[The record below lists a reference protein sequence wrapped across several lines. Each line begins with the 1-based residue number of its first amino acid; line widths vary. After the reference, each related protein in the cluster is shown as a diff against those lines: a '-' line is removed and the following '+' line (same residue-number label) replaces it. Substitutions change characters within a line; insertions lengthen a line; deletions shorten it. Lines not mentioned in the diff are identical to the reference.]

1 MTRIELNEKIE
12 AMRRIIDNPSTPQ
25 NIKDNAQSK
34 LEQLMATTPEEEA
47 PKVDE
52 PKKSTKPRAKKTT
65 EVATPKA
72 EAEDV
77 VDAMLA
83 TLRTMM
89 LSMQGSGVDSAEVR
103 KLIEEYLVKRK
114 ISLDELDRGVLE
126 EIKKNQTVVLTLPNY
141 DLQITMDKGTTNIP
155 NIFAILDDVLA
166 GNNVYLIGEAGG
178 GKAQPLSAKI
188 LTPKGWTTFADIQ
201 EGDEIIGHDGQI
213 YHVDGVFDRG
223 VRDVYQ
229 VKTSDGG
236 VTECCDEHLWEI
248 QTRIDRNKKR
258 GGRVLPLSEFKDNLQ
273 VRGASNV
280 YIPVAQGVDFE
291 AKEHLIHPY
300 VLGVLIGDG
309 SITTDSIS
317 ICNPE
322 NNILSEVESLLP
334 ENHKLSKRETAEK
347 TPTYGIIS
355 SDKVNLVTKELN
367 NLGLLYKKSIDK
379 HIPSDYLF
387 DSYENRVALLQGLCD
402 TDGYSDNTHFEFST
416 SSEKLSIDFAEL
428 VRSLGGTCK
437 TTSRMGKYKTKKGEI
452 KETHLSFRLSCVFP
466 DGLNPFRASKKVYN
480 HNKKYK
486 VKKQIT
492 EVTYKGKEEVRC
504 ISVTNPR
511 HLYITDDYIVTHNTY
526 TAEKVAEILNREFL
540 VMNCSQYTSPVEILG
555 GQTIEGYKDGKL
567 VIAWR
572 DGKMLILDEMPKLDP
587 NTAGLFNDALAK
599 STKTRQNAYIN
610 SVNPTEPP
618 IARNENFAVIATG
631 NVYPNKPNPAGYVGN
646 NQQDL
651 SLLDRFSGSVY
662 FVDFSDY
669 IDQESCRYNFL
680 YEVLVGNYHE
690 YVRAIRNN
698 QTPPQP
704 RGLRTII
711 EANNMKNMA
720 LVSYRTITAFRVAF
734 EIELVRAIARSKGE
748 DVTDRGKTVE
758 KTFESYLVAFPDAS
772 RQTLIRE
779 TGLTPEGFGNLAKS
793 TIDAIINGGEDGFKN
808 SLTPNLKDVASKV
821 YDESLNFIIAEK
833 FITK

>member
-34 LEQLMATTPEEEA
+34 LDELMAMTPTETSIPPQETQ
-47 PKVDE
+47 
-52 PKKSTKPRAKKTT
+52 KKATKPKAKTT
-65 EVATPKA
+65 TENKG
-72 EAEDV
+72 DDSNV

-89 LSMQGSGVDSAEVR
+89 LSMQGTGVDSAEVR
-103 KLIEEYLVKRK
+103 KLIEDYLNKRK

-141 DLQITMDKGTTNIP
+141 DLQITMDKGSTNIP

-178 GKAQPLSAKI
+178 GK
-188 LTPKGWTTFADIQ
+188 TF
-201 EGDEIIGHDGQI
+201 
-213 YHVDGVFDRG
+213 
-223 VRDVYQ
+223 
-229 VKTSDGG
+229 
-236 VTECCDEHLWEI
+236 
-248 QTRIDRNKKR
+248 
-258 GGRVLPLSEFKDNLQ
+258 
-273 VRGASNV
+273 
-280 YIPVAQGVDFE
+280 
-291 AKEHLIHPY
+291 
-300 VLGVLIGDG
+300 
-309 SITTDSIS
+309 
-317 ICNPE
+317 
-322 NNILSEVESLLP
+322 
-334 ENHKLSKRETAEK
+334 
-347 TPTYGIIS
+347 
-355 SDKVNLVTKELN
+355 
-367 NLGLLYKKSIDK
+367 
-379 HIPSDYLF
+379 
-387 DSYENRVALLQGLCD
+387 
-402 TDGYSDNTHFEFST
+402 
-416 SSEKLSIDFAEL
+416 
-428 VRSLGGTCK
+428 
-437 TTSRMGKYKTKKGEI
+437 
-452 KETHLSFRLSCVFP
+452 
-466 DGLNPFRASKKVYN
+466 
-480 HNKKYK
+480 
-486 VKKQIT
+486 
-492 EVTYKGKEEVRC
+492 
-504 ISVTNPR
+504 
-511 HLYITDDYIVTHNTY
+511 
-526 TAEKVAEILNREFL
+526 TAEKVAEILNRDFM

-567 VIAWR
+567 VISWR
-572 DGKMLILDEMPKLDP
+572 DGKLLILDEMPKLDP

-618 IARNENFAVIATG
+618 IPRNNNFAVIATG

-680 YEVLVGNYHE
+680 YETLVGNYHE
-690 YVRAIRNN
+690 YVRALRNN
-698 QTPPQP
+698 QPLPKP

-748 DVTDRGKTVE
+748 NVTDRGKTVE
-758 KTFESYLVAFPDAS
+758 KTFESYLVAFPEAS

-779 TGLTPEGFGNLAKS
+779 LGLTPELFGETAKS
-793 TIDAIINGGEDGFKN
+793 AIESIINGGEDGFKN
-808 SLTPNLKDVASKV
+808 SLTPNLREYASKV
-821 YDESLNFIIAEK
+821 YDESLNFIIAEN

>member
-34 LEQLMATTPEEEA
+34 LDELMAMTPTETSIPPQETQ
-47 PKVDE
+47 
-52 PKKSTKPRAKKTT
+52 KKATKPKAKTT
-65 EVATPKA
+65 TENKG
-72 EAEDV
+72 DDSNV

-89 LSMQGSGVDSAEVR
+89 LSMQGTGVDSAEVR
-103 KLIEEYLVKRK
+103 KLIEDYLNKRK

-141 DLQITMDKGTTNIP
+141 DLQITMDKGSTNIP

-178 GKAQPLSAKI
+178 GKAQPLTAKI
-188 LTPKGWTTFADIQ
+188 LTPNGWITFADVK
-201 EGDEIIGHDGQI
+201 EGDDVIGQDGKV
-213 YHVDGVFDRG
+213 YKVDGVYDRG
-223 VRDVYQ
+223 VKDVYQ

-248 QTRIDRNKKR
+248 QTRLDRNKKR
-258 GGRVLPLSEFKDNLQ
+258 GGRVVSLNEFKDNLS

-280 YIPVAQGVDFE
+280 YIPVAKGVNFE

-309 SITTDSIS
+309 SITTNSIS

-322 NNILSEVESLLP
+322 NDILKEVESLLP
-334 ENHKLSKRETAEK
+334 TNHKLSSRITGEK
-347 TPTYGIIS
+347 TPIYGIIS
-355 SDKVNLVTKELN
+355 TDKRNLVTEELN
-367 NLGLLYKKSIDK
+367 RLNLLYKKSIDK
-379 HIPSDYLF
+379 HIPQEYLF
-387 DSYENRVALLQGLCD
+387 DSYENRLALLQGLCD
-402 TDGYSDNTHFEFST
+402 TDGFADKTHFEYST
-416 SSEKLSIDFAEL
+416 SSEKLSLDFTEL
-428 VRSLGGTCK
+428 VRSLGGVCK
-437 TTSRMGKYKTKKGEI
+437 VSSRMGKYKTKEGKI
-452 KETHLSFRLSCVFP
+452 KKTHISFRLSCVFP
-466 DGLNPFRASKKVYN
+466 EELNPFRASKKVYT
-480 HNKKYK
+480 HNQKYK
-486 VKKQIT
+486 VRKQIV
-492 EVTYKGKEEVRC
+492 EVVYKGKEEVRC

-511 HLYITDDYIVTHNTY
+511 HLYITDDYIVTHNTF
-526 TAEKVAEILNREFL
+526 TAEKVAEILNRDFM

-567 VIAWR
+567 VISWR
-572 DGKMLILDEMPKLDP
+572 DGKLLILDEMPKLDP

-618 IARNENFAVIATG
+618 IPRNNNFAVIATG

-662 FVDFSDY
+662 FVYFSDY

-680 YEVLVGNYHE
+680 YETLVGNYHE
-690 YVRAIRNN
+690 YVRALRNN
-698 QTPPQP
+698 QPLPKP

-748 DVTDRGKTVE
+748 NVTDRGKTVE
-758 KTFESYLVAFPDAS
+758 KTFESYLVAFPEAS

-779 TGLTPEGFGNLAKS
+779 LGLTPELFGETAKS
-793 TIDAIINGGEDGFKN
+793 AIESIINNGEDGFKN
-808 SLTPNLKDVASKV
+808 SLTPNLREYASKV
-821 YDESLNFIIAEK
+821 YDESLNFIIAEN

>member
-34 LEQLMATTPEEEA
+34 LDELMATTPDEEA
-47 PKVDE
+47 PKMDE
-52 PKKSTKPRAKKTT
+52 PKKERKTRTK
-65 EVATPKA
+65 ATPTQGDSDNA
-72 EAEDV
+72 I
-77 VDAMLA
+77 DAMLA
-83 TLRTMM
+83 TLRAMM

-103 KLIEEYLVKRK
+103 KLIEEYLLKRK

-155 NIFAILDDVLA
+155 NIFAIIDDVLA

-188 LTPKGWTTFADIQ
+188 LTPNGWVTFADVE

-248 QTRIDRNKKR
+248 QNKDEHDASKK
-258 GGRVLPLSEFKDNLQ
+258 GKVLPLSDFKDFLFVN
-273 VRGASNV
+273 G
-280 YIPVAQGVDFE
+280 IPNC
-291 AKEHLIHPY
+291 Y
-300 VLGVLIGDG
+300 
-309 SITTDSIS
+309 
-317 ICNPE
+317 
-322 NNILSEVESLLP
+322 LP
-334 ENHKLSKRETAEK
+334 IA
-347 TPTYGIIS
+347 
-355 SDKVNLVTKELN
+355 
-367 NLGLLYKKSIDK
+367 
-379 HIPSDYLF
+379 SDY
-387 DSYENRVALLQGLCD
+387 DE
-402 TDGYSDNTHFEFST
+402 ST
-416 SSEKLSIDFAEL
+416 EKYIS
-428 VRSLGGTCK
+428 
-437 TTSRMGKYKTKKGEI
+437 
-452 KETHLSFRLSCVFP
+452 
-466 DGLNPFRASKKVYN
+466 
-480 HNKKYK
+480 
-486 VKKQIT
+486 

-526 TAEKVAEILNREFL
+526 TAEKVAEILNRDFL
-540 VMNCSQYTSPVEILG
+540 VLNCSQYTSPVEILG

-572 DGKMLILDEMPKLDP
+572 DGKMLIMDEMPKLDP

-599 STKTRQNAYIN
+599 SSKTREKAFIN

-618 IARNENFAVIATG
+618 IPRNNNFAVVATG

-680 YEVLVGNYHE
+680 YEMLVGNYHE
-690 YVRAIRNN
+690 YVRALREGT
-698 QTPPQP
+698 TPPSP
-704 RGLRTII
+704 TGLRTVI

-720 LVSYRTITAFRVAF
+720 LVSYRTIMAFRVAF

-748 DVTDRGKTVE
+748 QVTDRGKTVQ
-758 KTFESYLVAFPDAS
+758 KTFESYLVAFPQAS
-772 RQTLIRE
+772 QETLLRI
-779 TGLTPEGFGNLAKS
+779 TGLTIPKVAQMANTVVEQ
-793 TIDAIINGGEDGFKN
+793 IINGGEDGFKN
-808 SLTPNLKDVASKV
+808 ALTPNLREYASKV
-821 YDESLNFIIAEK
+821 YDQSLTFMIAEK
-833 FITK
+833 FITD

>member
-34 LEQLMATTPEEEA
+34 LNELMATTPDEEA
-47 PKVDE
+47 PKTEE
-52 PKKSTKPRAKKTT
+52 PKKERKTRTK
-65 EVATPKA
+65 ATPPQGDSDNA
-72 EAEDV
+72 I
-77 VDAMLA
+77 DAMLA
-83 TLRTMM
+83 TLRAMM

-103 KLIEEYLVKRK
+103 KLIEEYLLKRK

-155 NIFAILDDVLA
+155 NIFAIIDDVLA

-188 LTPKGWTTFADIQ
+188 LTPHGWVTFADIE

-248 QTRIDRNKKR
+248 QTRMDRNKKR
-258 GGRVLPLSEFKDNLQ
+258 GGRVVPLSEFKDNLS
-273 VRGASNV
+273 VNGASNV

-322 NNILSEVESLLP
+322 NNILAEVESLLP
-334 ENHKLSKRETAEK
+334 ENHKLSKRESAEK

-355 SDKVNLVTKELN
+355 TEKVNLVTKELN
-367 NLGLLYKKSIDK
+367 RLGLLYKKSIDK
-379 HIPSDYLF
+379 HIPKEYLF
-387 DSYENRVALLQGLCD
+387 DSFKNRVALLQGLCD
-402 TDGYSDNTHFEFST
+402 TDGYADKTHFEYST
-416 SSEKLSIDFAEL
+416 SSEKLAQDVAEL

-437 TTSRMGKYKTKKGEI
+437 STSRMGKYKTKDGKI
-452 KETHLSFRLSCVFP
+452 KETHISFRLSCVFP
-466 DGLNPFRASKKVYN
+466 NEFSPFKASKKVYH
-480 HNKKYK
+480 HNQKYK
-486 VKKQIT
+486 VKKQIV

-526 TAEKVAEILNREFL
+526 TAEKVAEILNRDFL
-540 VMNCSQYTSPVEILG
+540 VLNCSQYTSPVEILG

-572 DGKMLILDEMPKLDP
+572 DGKMLIMDEMPKLDP
-587 NTAGLFNDALAK
+587 NTAGLSNDALAK
-599 STKTRQNAYIN
+599 SSKTREKAFIN

-618 IARNENFAVIATG
+618 IPRNNNFAVVATG

-680 YEVLVGNYHE
+680 YEMLVGNYHE
-690 YVRAIRNN
+690 YVRALREGT
-698 QTPPQP
+698 TPPSP
-704 RGLRTII
+704 TGLRTVI

-720 LVSYRTITAFRVAF
+720 LVSYRTIMAFRVAF

-748 DVTDRGKTVE
+748 QVTDRGKTVQ
-758 KTFESYLVAFPDAS
+758 KTFESYLVAFPQAS
-772 RQTLIRE
+772 QETLLRI
-779 TGLTPEGFGNLAKS
+779 TGLTIPMVAQMANTVIEQ
-793 TIDAIINGGEDGFKN
+793 IINGGEDGFKN
-808 SLTPNLKDVASKV
+808 ALTPNLREYASKV
-821 YDESLNFIIAEK
+821 YDQSLTFMIAEK
-833 FITK
+833 FITD